1 MEITGND
8 ALTDLDGL
16 SSLAVV
22 RGGLNIASNSALT
35 NVDGLSPPLTSVG
48 ELNLASSLLGYL
60 TISYNNALL
69 NLDGFASLT
78 EVPLIGILNNAV
90 LMNLDGFSGLTSGR
104 FFALYID
111 NNAAL
116 MNLDGL
122 SGLTFE
128 RGGSIYITNNAAL
141 AGFCGLYDLLSGGAG
156 SYYYVTGNLDN
167 PTEADILA
175 GGPCNAN
182 PAQLIADLLAAGT
195 LNKGQA
201 NALNAKLNNCNLN
214 AFNNQINGWVNAGI
228 LTQQQADHLNAA
240 ATQHCT
246 PASRIAEQQVLTLGQ
261 NYPNPARTHTVIPF
275 TLTTSGKVSIQLY
288 DTAGKMI
295 RSVMN
300 EYLPEGTHE
309 VKVNLQSIP
318 AGTYFYKLKVGEQIE
333 TLPMV
338 VE

>member
-1 MEITGND
+1 EIRSNY
-8 ALTDLDGL
+8 ALTNLDGL

-22 RGGLNIASNSALT
+22 RGGLRISSNPALT
-35 NVDGLSPPLTSVG
+35 NVDGLSSLTSVG
-48 ELNLASSLLGYL
+48 ELGAASQSAGTLQ
-60 TISYNNALL
+60 ISYN
-69 NLDGFASLT
+69 
-78 EVPLIGILNNAV
+78 AV
-90 LMNLDGFSGLTSGR
+90 LT
-104 FFALYID
+104 
-111 NNAAL
+111 
-116 MNLDGL
+116 NLDGL
-122 SGLTFE
+122 SGLTSSSLVAIISNPMLTNLDGLSGLTSRIGFAAV
-128 RGGSIYITNNAAL
+128 YITDNAAL
-141 AGFCGLYDLLSGGAG
+141 AGFCGLYPLLNSSGGVG
-156 SYYYVTGNLDN
+156 SYYVVGNLDN
-167 PTEADILA
+167 PTIEDILA

-195 LNKGQA
+195 LNQGQA

-228 LTQQQADHLNAA
+228 LTQQQADNLNAA
-240 ATQHCT
+240 ATQHCS
-246 PASRIAEQQVLTLGQ
+246 PASRIADQQVLTLGQ

-295 RSVMN
+295 RSVIN
-300 EYLPEGTHE
+300 EYLLEGTHE

-318 AGTYFYKLKVGEQIE
+318 AGTYFYKLQVGEQIE